1 MVFRHDN
8 KRNGTALNFQFY
20 LCRVPGFGYPEL
32 YSRGKM
38 GVSTVIKDYGTE
50 ILNCIRENNLQRLKV
65 ILEKHLKSDQK
76 IAKLCTTDIK
86 HRPTKKFACPLILA
100 SRQED
105 PRIIKYMMDKGVDPN
120 FVHHTVFS
128 SKRREIVTALHI
140 AVDLAFYDT
149 VAVLLNANADCN
161 ITDHNMETPLHIAIK
176 KADRVMSRML
186 LSKGADPSLPDR
198 RGNAALHIVTLYGHL
213 QLARLLLKYDADV
226 YQKGQWGAIP
236 PHIAAKEGH
245 IHLIQLFCRYAVPF
259 FPFFPFSLPGCGNT
273 ICLSSTPERWFNS
286 LCIVTDPCY

>member
-1 MVFRHDN
+1 M
-8 KRNGTALNFQFY
+8 
-20 LCRVPGFGYPEL
+20 PGFGYPEL

-226 YQKGQWGAIP
+226 YQKGQWEAIP

-245 IHLIQLFCRYAVPF
+245 IHLIQLFCKYAI
-259 FPFFPFSLPGCGNT
+259 PFFPFSLPGCGNT
-273 ICLSSTPERWFNS
+273 IRLSSTPERWFNS